1 MKKEMK
7 FDEDAKKAIL
17 NGVEKLSK
25 AVKVTLGPKGKN
37 VAIDVGRSSPLIT
50 KDGVTVAHSVALEDA
65 FENMGAQMVREVASK
80 TNTIAGDGT
89 TTATVL
95 AEAIF
100 KEGLKNVASGTNP
113 MSLKRGI
120 DLAVDAVCKELATIA
135 KPVATK
141 EEISQVGTIS
151 ANGEYQIGNILAEAM
166 EKVGVE
172 GAIAV
177 DIGSGVDTTLYTV
190 EGMQFDRGYLS
201 AHFITDKSKSE
212 VQMENPYILIYENK
226 MNTIQD
232 LLPLL
237 QAVGKQK
244 KPLLIIADDIDSE
257 VLTTLVV
264 NKIRGSL
271 NVCAI
276 KSPGFGG
283 DKKAMMEDLAVVTG
297 GKVIGTGIGKALENV
312 TIEDLGN
319 AGKITITK
327 DITTIVGG
335 KGNTEDVE
343 LRANH
348 IRNMLNSPDAGYD
361 MEKLADRLA
370 KLSGGIALISVGGI
384 TESEAREKHA
394 RVDDALHAT
403 RAAVAEGIVPGGGT
417 ALIRCLPCLEN
428 CIPLEE
434 EAKIGVDI
442 VKRAITAPLTQLVNN
457 AGYNDGSVV
466 VSKVKE
472 LEGNYGYNVAT
483 DEYVDMIEA
492 GVIDPVKVT
501 RSALQNA
508 ASIAGLLLTTDCMI
522 AITEN
527 EDNTL
532 TNNK

>member
-7 FDEDAKKAIL
+7 FDDDAKKAIL
-17 NGVEKLSK
+17 AGVEKLSK

-50 KDGVTVAHSVALEDA
+50 KDGVTVAQSVALEDA

-80 TNTIAGDGT
+80 TNMIAGDGT

-95 AEAIF
+95 AEAIY
-100 KEGLKNVASGTNP
+100 KEGLKNVSSGANP
-113 MSLKRGI
+113 MSIQRGI
-120 DLAVDAVCKELATIA
+120 DKAVNDVVKELSKIS

-141 EEISQVGTIS
+141 EEIEQVGTIS
-151 ANGEYQIGNILAEAM
+151 ANGDTIIGSILAEAM
-166 EKVGVE
+166 EKVGVD

-177 DIGSGVDTTLYTV
+177 EAGSGVDTVLHTV

-237 QAVGKQK
+237 QAVGKKQ

-283 DKKAMMEDLAVVTG
+283 DKKAMMEDLAVLTG
-297 GKVIGTGIGKALENV
+297 GKVIGTGIGKALDNV
-312 TIEDLGN
+312 TLDDLGR

-327 DITTIVGG
+327 DLTTIVGG
-335 KGNTEDVE
+335 KGDPADVQD
-343 LRANH
+343 RANH

-370 KLSGGIALISVGGI
+370 KLSGGLALISVGGI
-384 TESEAREKHA
+384 TESAVREKHA

-417 ALIRCLPCLEN
+417 ALIRCLAVLDGLN
-428 CIPLEE
+428 CSDMEE
-434 EAKIGVDI
+434 QIGVSI
-442 VKRAITAPLTQLVNN
+442 VKRAISAPLTQLVNN
-457 AGYNDGSVV
+457 AGFDQGSIVV
-466 VSKVKE
+466 NKVMD

-483 DEYVDMIEA
+483 GEYVDMIEA
-492 GVIDPVKVT
+492 GIIDPVKVT

-508 ASIAGLLLTTDCMI
+508 ASISGLLLTTDCMI
-522 AITEN
+522 AVTEV
-527 EDNTL
+527 DPPTPQH
-532 TNNK
+532 

>member
-1 MKKEMK
+1 MK

-37 VAIDVGRSSPLIT
+37 VAIDMGRPSPLIT
-50 KDGVTVAHSVALEDA
+50 KDGVTVARSVALEDP

-80 TNTIAGDGT
+80 TNTVAGDGT

-95 AEAIF
+95 AEAIY

-113 MSLKRGI
+113 MSIKRGI
-120 DLAVDAVCKELATIA
+120 DSAVDVVVKELANIA
-135 KPVATK
+135 NPVNTK
-141 EEISQVGTIS
+141 EEIAQVGTIS
-151 ANGEYQIGNILAEAM
+151 ANGEAEIGNILAEAM
-166 EKVGVE
+166 ERVGVD

-177 DIGSGVDTTLYTV
+177 DVGSGVDTTLYTV

-212 VQMENPYILIYENK
+212 VQMENPFILIYENK

-237 QAVGKQK
+237 QAIGKQK

-264 NKIRGSL
+264 NKLRGSL

-283 DKKAMMEDLAVVTG
+283 DKKAMMEDLAVLTG
-297 GKVIGTGIGKALENV
+297 GKVIGTGIGKKLENIN
-312 TIEDLGN
+312 IEDLGS

-327 DITTIVGG
+327 DLTTIVGG
-335 KGNTEDVE
+335 KGDPAEVE
-343 LRANH
+343 IRANH
-348 IRNMLNSPDAGYD
+348 IRTMLNSPDGGYD
-361 MEKLADRLA
+361 VEKLADRLA

-384 TESEAREKHA
+384 TESAVREKHA

-417 ALIRCLPCLEN
+417 ALIRCLQSLDK
-428 CIPLEE
+428 CIMLDKD
-434 EAKIGVDI
+434 AQIGVDI
-442 VKRAITAPLTQLVNN
+442 VKRAITAPLAQLVNN
-457 AGYNDGSVV
+457 AGYNEGSVV
-466 VSKVKE
+466 VNKVME

-483 DEYVDMIEA
+483 NEYVDMIDA
-492 GVIDPVKVT
+492 GIIDPVKVT

-522 AITEN
+522 SVTEI
-527 EDNTL
+527 DPPTPQQQ
-532 TNNK
+532 